1 MVYPLSNFAF
11 VTAAFAIFAV
21 VTLTSAI
28 FAVVTLASAIFA
40 VVTLAS
46 AILTVVTSVAISAA
60 RIVPSKIFCSRYSI
74 SCDIS
79 GQNRTV

>member
-1 MVYPLSNFAF
+1 MNTLSNFAF

-28 FAVVTLASAIFA
+28 FAVVTLASAICCCYVA
-40 VVTLAS
+40 
-46 AILTVVTSVAISAA
+46 AILTVVG
-60 RIVPSKIFCSRYSI
+60 I

-79 GQNRTV
+79 G